1 MYFLRDI
8 IMWYV
13 SGLSCRKSGSCH
25 SHIDEVVYYVPTGIT
40 FSFLLF
46 ILSCASM
53 LWIEWISDFLFFL
66 FFCFFSCSFWWSYNN
81 TVVLFCQYIFVFFLL
96 FIISFYYTENLIA
109 IFLMKQEILSPN
121 WRVVSVY
128 FL

>member
-1 MYFLRDI
+1 M
-8 IMWYV
+8 
-13 SGLSCRKSGSCH
+13 
-25 SHIDEVVYYVPTGIT
+25 
-40 FSFLLF
+40 LL
-46 ILSCASM
+46 C
-53 LWIEWISDFLFFL
+53 
-66 FFCFFSCSFWWSYNN
+66 
-81 TVVLFCQYIFVFFLL
+81 TVMVTLDCIFVNTFFVVFSL